1 MNTSLLGN
9 FIVEIKN
16 WIYMW
21 NTTTF
26 ALVVIIISLLMAIS
40 AGTLIKGFINEKPKF
55 KILPFIYL
63 ALLTT
68 MLVLIILARK

>member
-1 MNTSLLGN
+1 MNSSLLGN
-9 FIVEIKN
+9 FIVEVKN

-21 NTTTF
+21 NTATF
-26 ALVVIIISLLMAIS
+26 AIIVIIISLLMAIS
-40 AGTLIKGFINEKPKF
+40 AGAVIKGFISDKPKF
-55 KILPFIYL
+55 KVLPFIYL